1 VNHVEQRVQ
10 EALNYSCNRFGK
22 GMCGLARAR
31 EGTTSVVPL
40 IPERRR
46 ALAPAVSFTV
56 EKSKPQ
62 ALKRRQ
68 ISSILWHD

>member
-1 VNHVEQRVQ
+1 MSGRATSSRAANAKQ
-10 EALNYSCNRFGK
+10 FGK
-22 GMCGLARAR
+22 
-31 EGTTSVVPL
+31 GTTSVVPL